1 MKSLTKDLVRGVAF
15 ALIIFI
21 FGSWV
26 IVAQSEVTGEWK
38 ANTKEKSPDKIHISF
53 ERKTDRGGM
62 HQNGSTYSYSDLQ
75 GLSASQTQNG
85 QVSFSLVR
93 EAGTIACEGSFTN
106 GKGGGTFRFVPNIAF
121 VDGMRSRGFDFEK
134 QDFDRENH
142 HENSLEE
149 RLFMAA
155 TLNVTTALA
164 DDMRSANFPNLDV
177 GDLYKAAIFKID
189 GKFMSEMTA
198 TGFPNLTMEDL
209 VKARIF
215 KIDAEFVRNIK
226 DMGFGADNF
235 EHLVKYS
242 IFKVTPEYLTEL
254 KNEGLSSLTA
264 EEVVKFRIFKVDAAF
279 VRQARADDPNIT
291 VEKIVQKKIGV
302 WVK

>member
-1 MKSLTKDLVRGVAF
+1 MKSLSKDLVRALAF
-15 ALIIFI
+15 AFIIFI

-26 IVAQSEVTGEWK
+26 IVAQTEVTGEWK
-38 ANTKEKSPDKIHISF
+38 AGTKERSADKIHISF
-53 ERKTDRGGM
+53 ERKTERGGKN
-62 HQNGSTYSYSDLQ
+62 QNGNSYSYSDLQ
-75 GLSASQTQNG
+75 GLSVSQTQNG
-85 QVSFSLVR
+85 RVSFSLVR
-93 EAGTIACEGSFTN
+93 EAGTIACEGSFVD
-106 GKGGGTFRFVPNIAF
+106 GKGSGTFRFTSNRAF

-134 QDFDRENH
+134 QDSDRENRH
-142 HENSLEE
+142 QSTPEE
-149 RLFMAA
+149 RIFTAA
-155 TLNVTTALA
+155 ILNVTTALA
-164 DDMRSANFPNLDV
+164 DDLKSANFPNLDID
-177 GDLYKAAIFKID
+177 DLYKAAIFKID
-189 GKFMSEMTA
+189 GKFMSEMAA

-215 KIDAEFVRNIK
+215 KIDAEFVRGIK

-242 IFKVTPEYLTEL
+242 IFKVTPEYLNEL
-254 KNEGLSSLTA
+254 RNEGLSGLSA
-264 EEVVKFRIFKVDAAF
+264 EEVVKLRIFKVDSAF

>member
-38 ANTKEKSPDKIHISF
+38 ASTKEKSTDKIHISF
-53 ERKTDRGGM
+53 ERKTDRGGKNQ
-62 HQNGSTYSYSDLQ
+62 HGSSYLFSDLQ
-75 GLSASQTQNG
+75 GLSREQAQNG
-85 QVSFSLVR
+85 RVSFSLVR
-93 EAGTIACEGSFTN
+93 EAGTIACEGSFTD
-106 GKGGGTFRFVPNIAF
+106 GKGSGTFRFVPNRAF
-121 VDGMRSRGFDFEK
+121 VDGMRNRGFDFEK
-134 QDFDRENH
+134 QDSDRD
-142 HENSLEE
+142 NSPEE

-164 DDMRSANFPNLDV
+164 DDLRSANFPNLDV
-177 GDLYKAAIFKID
+177 GDLFKAAIFKID
-189 GKFMSEMTA
+189 GKFMSEMAA

-215 KIDAEFVRNIK
+215 KIDAEFVRGIK

-242 IFKVTPEYLTEL
+242 IFKVTPEYLSEL
-254 KNEGLSSLTA
+254 KNEGLSGLTA
-264 EEVVKFRIFKVDAAF
+264 EEVVKLRIFKVDAAF

>member
-1 MKSLTKDLVRGVAF
+1 MKSLSKDLVRGVAF

-26 IVAQSEVTGEWK
+26 IVAQSEVSGEWK
-38 ANTKEKSPDKIHISF
+38 AGTKEKSPDKIHISF
-53 ERKTDRGGM
+53 ERKTDRGGRN
-62 HQNGSTYSYSDLQ
+62 QNGNSYSYSDLQ

-85 QVSFSLVR
+85 RVSFSLVR

-106 GKGGGTFRFVPNIAF
+106 GNGKGTFQFIPNRSF
-121 VDGMRSRGFDFEK
+121 VDAMRSRGFDFEK
-134 QDFDRENH
+134 RESERENH
-142 HENSLEE
+142 YEASPEE
-149 RLFMAA
+149 RLFTAA
-155 TLNVTTALA
+155 ILNVTTALA
-164 DDMRSANFPNLDV
+164 DDLKSANFPNLDV

-189 GKFMSEMTA
+189 GKFMSEMAA

-235 EHLVKYS
+235 EHLVKFS
-242 IFKVTPEYLTEL
+242 IFKVTPEYLSEL
-254 KNEGLSSLTA
+254 RNEGLSGLTA
-264 EEVVKFRIFKVDAAF
+264 EEVVKLRIFKVDAAF
-279 VRQARADDPNIT
+279 VRAARADDPHIT